1 MGADAVIKQGDKY
14 LKRGESRPRS
24 HHYPW
29 YNRPMTEAAAL
40 PDAALA
46 DPTLSDQAEKPRK
59 KASPRA
65 LLPLLPYVLRYKA
78 RIAGGLIAV
87 VAASGATLA
96 VPIAIRRMIDFGFT
110 EDSAG
115 LINQYFVALVGIAAI
130 LALASGSR
138 FYFVT
143 TLGERLIAD
152 LRSEVFAHLCR
163 LDATFFDT
171 ARIGELMS
179 RLTADTTQMK
189 SAFSTTAA
197 LALRNLFLFIGA
209 IGLMIFTS
217 PKLSAFVLI
226 AIPVIVLP
234 LVASGRLVRKRS
246 RTAQDALAEASAYAS
261 ENLGAVRVMQAYG
274 AEKAAAARFHGA
286 AEEAYDAAQ
295 KAAAARARLTIIVI
309 FLVFASIVGILWFGA
324 HDVLAGRTTGGL
336 LSQFLIYA
344 VLAASSLS
352 ELSQVW
358 GEISS
363 AAGAAGRIGEILALK
378 PGIVAP
384 VPATPLPTPARGEIS
399 FEHVAFAYPTRP
411 DDEALSDLSFRIAPG
426 EMVAIVGPSGA
437 GKTTL
442 FQLLQRFYDP
452 SAGRILLDGVDI
464 RTADPAELRR
474 RIRNVPQ
481 DPVIFGVSIADNIR
495 YGKPEASDEEVRDAA
510 RRAAA
515 DDFIRALPEG
525 YDTRAGERGVTLS
538 GGQRQRIDIARAILQ
553 DAPVLLL
560 DEATSALDS
569 ENEVLVQTALEK
581 VMSERTTLV
590 IAHRLATVL
599 NANRILVLDNG
610 RVVEEGDHSS
620 LVAQDGLYARLAR
633 LQFETG
639 AAALKPDQ
647 AAAE

>member
-1 MGADAVIKQGDKY
+1 
-14 LKRGESRPRS
+14 
-24 HHYPW
+24 
-29 YNRPMTEAAAL
+29 MTEAAAL
-40 PDAALA
+40 PDPALSDPVLSELA
-46 DPTLSDQAEKPRK
+46 DKPQK

-65 LLPLLPYVLRYKA
+65 LLPLLPYVLRYRA
-78 RIAGGLIAV
+78 RIAGALIAV

-96 VPIAIRRMIDFGFT
+96 VPLAIRRMIDFGFAQ
-110 EDSAG
+110 DSAG
-115 LINQYFVALVGIAAI
+115 LINQYFLALVGIAAV
-130 LALASGSR
+130 LAVASGSR

-152 LRSEVFAHLCR
+152 LRSAVFAHLCR
-163 LDATFFDT
+163 LDAAFFDT

-189 SAFSTTAA
+189 AAFSTTAA
-197 LALRNLFLFIGA
+197 LALRNLFLFVGA

-217 PKLSAFVLI
+217 PRLSAFVLI
-226 AIPVIVLP
+226 AIPIIVLP

-274 AEKAAAARFHGA
+274 AEKAAAARFHAA

-295 KAAAARARLTIIVI
+295 KAAAARARLTIVVI

-324 HDVLAGRTTGGL
+324 RDVLAGHMTAGL

-358 GEISS
+358 GEIAA

-384 VPATPLPTPARGEIS
+384 VPAVPLPTPARGEIR

-464 RTADPAELRR
+464 KTADPAELRR

-495 YGKPEASDEEVRDAA
+495 YGRPEASDEDVRDAA

-538 GGQRQRIDIARAILQ
+538 GGQRQRIAIARAILQ

>member
-1 MGADAVIKQGDKY
+1 
-14 LKRGESRPRS
+14 
-24 HHYPW
+24 
-29 YNRPMTEAAAL
+29 
-40 PDAALA
+40 
-46 DPTLSDQAEKPRK
+46 
-59 KASPRA
+59 
-65 LLPLLPYVLRYKA
+65 
-78 RIAGGLIAV
+78 
-87 VAASGATLA
+87 
-96 VPIAIRRMIDFGFT
+96 
-110 EDSAG
+110 
-115 LINQYFVALVGIAAI
+115 
-130 LALASGSR
+130 
-138 FYFVT
+138 
-143 TLGERLIAD
+143 
-152 LRSEVFAHLCR
+152 LRSAVFAHLCR
-163 LDATFFDT
+163 LDAAFFDT

-189 SAFSTTAA
+189 AAFSTTAA
-197 LALRNLFLFIGA
+197 LALRNLFLFVGA

-217 PKLSAFVLI
+217 PRLSAFVLI
-226 AIPVIVLP
+226 AIPIIVLP

-274 AEKAAAARFHGA
+274 AEKAAAARFHAA

-295 KAAAARARLTIIVI
+295 KAAAARARLTIVVI

-324 HDVLAGRTTGGL
+324 RDVLAGHMTAGL

-358 GEISS
+358 GEIAA

-384 VPATPLPTPARGEIS
+384 VPAVPLPTPARGEIR

-464 RTADPAELRR
+464 KTADPAELRR

-495 YGKPEASDEEVRDAA
+495 YGRPEASDEDVRDAA

-538 GGQRQRIDIARAILQ
+538 GGQRQRIAIARAILQ